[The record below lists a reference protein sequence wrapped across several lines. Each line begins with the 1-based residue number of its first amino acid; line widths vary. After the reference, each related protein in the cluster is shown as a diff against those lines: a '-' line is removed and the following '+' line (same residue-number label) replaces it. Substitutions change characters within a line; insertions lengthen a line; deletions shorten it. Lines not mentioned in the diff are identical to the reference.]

1 MTRCQAGVENK
12 RETRTGYSD
21 IAVVSGGYCSAV
33 CLALQDRRSNML
45 ANLQGCRRV
54 GVAGEGCL
62 PKGRRYNGMVGWACW
77 GKVHRLKSVLRGAD
91 SAAAIWGS
99 LTWVW
104 AQTTIACACLLGI
117 PDELDYFALPRR
129 REAWRRRYGRGV

>member
-1 MTRCQAGVENK
+1 MSYFYFYFFFFNDTATTEIY
-12 RETRTGYSD
+12 TLSLHD
-21 IAVVSGGYCSAV
+21 
-33 CLALQDRRSNML
+33 ALPI
-45 ANLQGCRRV
+45 LQGCRRV
-54 GVAGEGCL
+54 GVAGEGCR

-104 AQTTIACACLLGI
+104 AQTTIACACLPGI
-117 PDELDYFALPRR
+117 PDE
-129 REAWRRRYGRGV
+129 